1 VLARL
6 ALVCRGSDEIRPNS
20 ILTHSLDPG
29 SCSWRQPELIRPSP
43 NSFCQLTKPILV
55 AKLGTPMLTKKKLD
69 DGPRADNPGLPR
81 PEPTYKTTCCG
92 K

>member
-20 ILTHSLDPG
+20 ILTHYLDPG

-55 AKLGTPMLTKKKLD
+55 AKLGTPMLTKKNSMTDRVQTIPACRDRSLHS
-69 DGPRADNPGLPR
+69 
-81 PEPTYKTTCCG
+81 
-92 K
+92 